1 MSQNDIYTS
10 TNVYIL
16 KVTQKMA
23 RRTKEEAQ
31 QTRETILVAALD
43 MFCDKG
49 YTRTTFDEIAKK
61 INLTKGAIYWH
72 FRNKPDIIKAL
83 IIEAFERN
91 QAVINREIPEVKTL
105 SDLLR
110 YFKYE
115 AQMVR
120 DIAIF
125 RKFLFFVMYQMEWS
139 EGLFNT
145 LNISG
150 PINQIKNFHHEM
162 ITKVLTDSIQKG
174 EIRKDID
181 ISMTSQIITALWDGI
196 LHQAIGKNYHGDFP
210 ELTEQSFQLIF
221 KSLKTKEDN

>member
-1 MSQNDIYTS
+1 
-10 TNVYIL
+10 
-16 KVTQKMA
+16 MA

-31 QTRETILVAALD
+31 QTREAILFASLD
-43 MFCDKG
+43 MFCEKG

-91 QAVINREIPEVKTL
+91 QAAINREIPEVKTL

-115 AQMVR
+115 AQMVQ

-150 PINQIKNFHHEM
+150 PINQIKKYHHEM
-162 ITKVLTDSIQKG
+162 IIKVLTDSIQKG
-174 EIRKDID
+174 EINKDTDVAI
-181 ISMTSQIITALWDGI
+181 TAQIITALWDGI

-210 ELTEQSFQLIF
+210 TLTEQSFQLIF

>member
-1 MSQNDIYTS
+1 
-10 TNVYIL
+10 
-16 KVTQKMA
+16 MA

-31 QTRETILVAALD
+31 QTREAILLAALD
-43 MFCDKG
+43 MFCEKG

-91 QAVINREIPEVKTL
+91 QAAINREISEVKDL
-105 SDLLR
+105 NDLLK

-115 AQMVR
+115 AQMVQ
-120 DIAIF
+120 DVPIF

-150 PINQIKNFHHEM
+150 PINQIKKFHQEM
-162 ITKVLTDSIQKG
+162 ITKVLTNSIQNG
-174 EIRKDID
+174 EINKDTNVAIA
-181 ISMTSQIITALWDGI
+181 SQIVVALWDGI

-210 ELTEQSFQLIF
+210 QLTEESFKLIF
-221 KSLKTKEDN
+221 KSLKIKEDN

>member
-1 MSQNDIYTS
+1 
-10 TNVYIL
+10 
-16 KVTQKMA
+16 MA
-23 RRTKEEAQ
+23 RKTKEEAQ

-43 MFCDKG
+43 MFCEKG

-83 IIEAFERN
+83 IIEAFEHN
-91 QAVINREIPEVKTL
+91 QAAINQEISEVKTL
-105 SDLLR
+105 NDLLS

-115 AQMVR
+115 AKMVQEVS
-120 DIAIF
+120 IF

-150 PINQIKNFHHEM
+150 PINQIRNFHQEM
-162 ITKVLTDSIQKG
+162 ITKVLKNCIATG
-174 EIRKDID
+174 EINKETDIAG
-181 ISMTSQIITALWDGI
+181 TAQIIIALWDGI
-196 LHQAIGKNYHGDFP
+196 LHLAIGKNYHGDFP
-210 ELTEQSFQLIF
+210 TLTEQSFQLIF

>member
-1 MSQNDIYTS
+1 
-10 TNVYIL
+10 
-16 KVTQKMA
+16 MA
-23 RRTKEEAQ
+23 RKTKEEAQ

-43 MFCDKG
+43 MFCEKG

-83 IIEAFERN
+83 IIEAFEHN
-91 QAVINREIPEVKTL
+91 QAAINQEISEVKTL
-105 SDLLR
+105 NDLLR

-115 AQMVR
+115 AKMVQEVS
-120 DIAIF
+120 IF

-150 PINQIKNFHHEM
+150 PINQIRNFHQEM
-162 ITKVLTDSIQKG
+162 ITKVLKNCIATG
-174 EIRKDID
+174 EINKETDI
-181 ISMTSQIITALWDGI
+181 TGTAQIIIALWDGI
-196 LHQAIGKNYHGDFP
+196 LHLKKKKNYHGDFP
-210 ELTEQSFQLIF
+210 TLTE
-221 KSLKTKEDN
+221 

>member
-91 QAVINREIPEVKTL
+91 QAVINREIPKVKTL

>member
-1 MSQNDIYTS
+1 
-10 TNVYIL
+10 
-16 KVTQKMA
+16 MA

-31 QTRETILVAALD
+31 QTREAILFASLD
-43 MFCDKG
+43 MFCEKG
-49 YTRTTFDEIAKK
+49 YTRTKFDEIEKK

-105 SDLLR
+105 SNLLR

-115 AQMVR
+115 AQMVQ

-150 PINQIKNFHHEM
+150 PINQIKKYHHEM
-162 ITKVLTDSIQKG
+162 IIKVLTDSIQKG
-174 EIRKDID
+174 EINKDTDVAI
-181 ISMTSQIITALWDGI
+181 TAQIITALWDGI

-210 ELTEQSFQLIF
+210 TLTEQSFQLIF

>member
-1 MSQNDIYTS
+1 
-10 TNVYIL
+10 
-16 KVTQKMA
+16 MA

-31 QTRETILVAALD
+31 QTREAILLASLD
-43 MFCDKG
+43 MFCEKG

-83 IIEAFERN
+83 IIEAFEHN
-91 QAVINREIPEVKTL
+91 QVAINREIPEVKTL

-115 AQMVR
+115 AQMVQN
-120 DIAIF
+120 IAIF

-150 PINQIKNFHHEM
+150 PINQIRNYHQEL
-162 ITKVLTDSIQKG
+162 ITKVLKNSIQNK
-174 EIRKDID
+174 EISPDTDVTTI
-181 ISMTSQIITALWDGI
+181 SQIIASLWDGI

-210 ELTEQSFQLIF
+210 TLTEQSFQLIF

>member
-1 MSQNDIYTS
+1 
-10 TNVYIL
+10 
-16 KVTQKMA
+16 MA

-31 QTRETILVAALD
+31 QTRETILVASLD
-43 MFCDKG
+43 MFCEKG

-91 QAVINREIPEVKTL
+91 QAAINKEISEVKNL
-105 SDLLR
+105 NDLLQ

-115 AQMVR
+115 AKIVKEVP
-120 DIAIF
+120 IF

-150 PINQIKNFHHEM
+150 PINQIMNYHQEL
-162 ITKVLTDSIQKG
+162 ITKVLNNSIQTG
-174 EIRKDID
+174 EIPPTTDIAV
-181 ISMTSQIITALWDGI
+181 TSQIIYALWEGI

-210 ELTEQSFQLIF
+210 ELAEQSFQLIF

>member
-1 MSQNDIYTS
+1 MRQNDIYTS

-72 FRNKPDIIKAL
+72 F
-83 IIEAFERN
+83 
-91 QAVINREIPEVKTL
+91 NREIPEVKTL

>member
-1 MSQNDIYTS
+1 
-10 TNVYIL
+10 
-16 KVTQKMA
+16 MA

-49 YTRTTFDEIAKK
+49 YTRTTFDERAKK
-61 INLTKGAIYWH
+61 IDLTKGAIYWH

-91 QAVINREIPEVKTL
+91 QAVINREISEVKTL
-105 SDLLR
+105 NDLLQ

-115 AQMVR
+115 AQMVQ
-120 DIAIF
+120 DVSIF

-150 PINQIKNFHHEM
+150 PINQIKNFHQEM
-162 ITKVLTDSIQKG
+162 ITKVLTNSIESG
-174 EIRKDID
+174 EINKETDV
-181 ISMTSQIITALWDGI
+181 TTTAQIIAALWDGI

-210 ELTEQSFQLIF
+210 RLTEQSFQLIF

>member
-1 MSQNDIYTS
+1 
-10 TNVYIL
+10 
-16 KVTQKMA
+16 MA

-31 QTRETILVAALD
+31 QTREAILFASLD
-43 MFCDKG
+43 MFCEKG

-115 AQMVR
+115 AQMVQ

-150 PINQIKNFHHEM
+150 PINQIKKYHHEM
-162 ITKVLTDSIQKG
+162 IIKVLTDSIQKG
-174 EIRKDID
+174 EINKDTDVAI
-181 ISMTSQIITALWDGI
+181 TAQIITALWDGI

-210 ELTEQSFQLIF
+210 TLTEQSFQLIF